1 MDMAKGQGAPATAEA
16 HGAPLGRTHSATE
29 PRRQT
34 SQARPG
40 SGHRV
45 AAAADRLSGC
55 GLSCRRCCRCCLV
68 RPQPG
73 ETYVRVSPESGCPS
87 DLAKHLGYLFPTC
100 FYFLLFGPF
109 YYLRQGLMSAKLASN
124 ILCCAAA
131 LGLHCATIL
140 SKAPVFCTAL
150 LPAAA
155 PLSLRPTPLWE
166 PVLPT
171 SLLTLPT
178 FDAFFPSGGAQT
190 PHPGICMG

>member
-16 HGAPLGRTHSATE
+16 HGVPLGRTHSATE

-55 GLSCRRCCRCCLV
+55 GLSCRRCCRCRLV

-124 ILCCAAA
+124 ILCSAGCPWTP
-131 LGLHCATIL
+131 LCHHSEQGTSFLHCTLACCCSSVPEAHPSVGTC
-140 SKAPVFCTAL
+140 SPNVAPNFAH
-150 LPAAA
+150 
-155 PLSLRPTPLWE
+155 
-166 PVLPT
+166 
-171 SLLTLPT
+171 
-178 FDAFFPSGGAQT
+178 F
-190 PHPGICMG
+190 